1 MVEVARTLGTGEVSV
16 LLWGGGIW
24 SRKDAWV

>member
-1 MVEVARTLGTGEVSV
+1 MVEVAGTLGTGEVSV
-16 LLWGGGIW
+16 LLGGGGIW